1 MKFILFILLFVLIS
15 NNQNDLSSN
24 KAQNK
29 ENEFH
34 EKFYDCIINSAELT
48 SSLKTTLEENKM
60 KLVKKNKP
68 LRIGR
73 ILPKFKDLSEKD
85 QKIIIE
91 CKKTIFDIDNEMKQ
105 TKK

>member
-1 MKFILFILLFVLIS
+1 MKFILFILLFALIS
-15 NNQNDLSSN
+15 NNQNDPSSN

-34 EKFYDCIINSAELT
+34 EKYYDCIINSTELT
-48 SSLKTTLEENKM
+48 ASLKTTLEENKM
-60 KLVKKNKP
+60 KLAKKNKP

-73 ILPKFKDLSEKD
+73 ILPKFKDLNEKD

-91 CKKTIFDIDNEMKQ
+91 CKKTISDQLKENK
-105 TKK
+105 